1 MRWNT
6 ESPIILK
13 SVGWAVKATRPDTAK
28 HSAWPR
34 FLFLTAVVALAAC
47 ARLIPHPP
55 NVSPIGAIALFGGTF
70 FPRKCGA
77 FLVPLAAMLLSD
89 LVLGL
94 HAILPVVYGCFA
106 LSVLFGRWLRSR
118 RRFVPV
124 ALATIAGAVQFFVI
138 TNSACWLL
146 WYPHTLGGF
155 CDCYVAAIPFFR
167 NTLVGDVVFTT
178 VLFGGLAVAEMA
190 VPILREQYQ
199 PVAT

>member
-6 ESPIILK
+6 ESPNILK
-13 SVGWAVKATRPDTAK
+13 TVGWAVKATRPDTAK
-28 HSAWPR
+28 HSTWPR
-34 FLFLTAVVALAAC
+34 LLFLSAVVVLAAC

-55 NVSPIGAIALFGGTF
+55 NVSSIGAIALFGGTF

-94 HAILPVVYGCFA
+94 HALLPVVYGCFA
-106 LSVLFGRWLRSR
+106 LNVLLGRWLRSR

-138 TNSACWLL
+138 TNFACWLL
-146 WYPHTLGGF
+146 WYPHTLVGF

-167 NTLVGDVVFTT
+167 NTLVGDAVFTT
-178 VLFGGLAVAEMA
+178 VLFGGLAVAEAA
-190 VPILREQYQ
+190 VPILREERQFA
-199 PVAT
+199 PA